1 MLNEKANLL
10 ARQLQ
15 KRGIKPIKISKWA
28 EFSDPS
34 IWITES
40 IYVQIGVDYTMVFRA
55 RPNDTAMYETSLDVN
70 DVISKLKQAIDE
82 GKPNK

>member
-10 ARQLQ
+10 ARKLQ
-15 KRGIKPIKISKWA
+15 ARRIKPIRIDKWT

-40 IYVQIGVDYTMVFRA
+40 IYIQVGSDYVMVFRS
-55 RPNDTAMYETSLDVN
+55 RHNDTAMYETSMN
-70 DVISKLKQAIDE
+70 IEDVIKKLKQSIDE
-82 GKPNK
+82 GKP